1 MEIDLHGMNVFQARN
16 ALAGALR
23 RVTAADYR
31 MTVIHGHRGGSAIKE
46 MVLEEFARHPKVKRV
61 EPGLNP
67 GQTVFVLR
75 EYF

>member
-1 MEIDLHGMNVFQARN
+1 MEIDLHGMNLFQART
-16 ALAGALR
+16 ALLGALR

-31 MTVIHGHRGGSAIKE
+31 LTVIHGYRGGSAIRD
-46 MVLEEFARHPKVKRV
+46 MVMEEARRYPVVKRV
-61 EPGLNP
+61 EPSHNP